1 MSPME
6 PAVRAVELS
15 KHYDIYR
22 RPIDRALE
30 IITGRPR
37 HTVFP
42 ALQDVTFEV
51 ERGETIG
58 IIGQNG
64 AGKSTL
70 LKLLCG
76 VTRQSSG
83 TLEARGNIASILE
96 LGTGFHPEFSGRD
109 NAALNAAILGLTP
122 SQVRERLPGHPR
134 ILRAR
139 HVPRP
144 AGEDV
149 LLGHVHAPRVLG
161 GRQRRSR
168 HPGHRRGAGRR
179 RRALSEEVHRQDP
192 RVPGEGKTILFCS
205 HALYYVSS
213 ICRRTLWLDHG
224 SVMRYGPSLDVVH
237 DYETFLLQRDRDI
250 ANDGEPQ
257 PERPPTPVR
266 FRDIIVCDRS
276 GAPRDLFD
284 RGEDIH
290 IRARIHSD
298 DARQPVHVIV
308 GVHRSADDLQC
319 FAVGT
324 HADGVEPLS
333 GRNEYELTVRLQD
346 VPLLRGDYSIIAF
359 AGDENAMTVFDRR
372 DVRPAFS
379 MTGERFEI
387 GLINVATAGS
397 SSPPKWRPPRDD
409 VSLLVVNY
417 RSAPLA
423 IEAIRSARA
432 RPRAPLQ
439 VVVVDN
445 SDEAP
450 RLKRPHA
457 DVVIASPRIAV
468 TPAASTTDART
479 ATAMSSSSRIP
490 TSSSRLA
497 AIDALADALHAAV
510 AGPALFWDDAHQWL
524 LPPSDLHTALAEVR
538 PRCSPAARARGAR
551 VRDRRRF
558 LARVAFWSLRETTE
572 VRALSGAVMAISR
585 VRCAGG
591 FDERFALYFEETDFL
606 RRVPRTHRLRPRR
619 ARAGISTT
627 RARAGLVRAKPR
639 ALYAQS
645 ELRYL
650 EKWNGPFVEAH

>member
-1 MSPME
+1 ME

-30 IITGRPR
+30 IVTGRPR

-76 VTRQSSG
+76 ITRQSSG

-122 SQVRERLPGHPR
+122 SQVRDRLPDILEFSELGTFLDRPVKTYSSGMYMRLAFSVAVNVDPDILIIDEALAVGDGHFQKKCIDKIR
-134 ILRAR
+134 EFQA
-139 HVPRP
+139 
-144 AGEDV
+144 
-149 LLGHVHAPRVLG
+149 
-161 GRQRRSR
+161 
-168 HPGHRRGAGRR
+168 
-179 RRALSEEVHRQDP
+179 
-192 RVPGEGKTILFCS
+192 EGKTILFCS

-237 DYETFLLQRDRDI
+237 DYETFLLQRDREV
-250 ANDGEPQ
+250 ASGAEPQ

-266 FRDIIVCDRS
+266 FRDITVCDRS

-284 RGEDIH
+284 RGEDIQ

-298 DARQPVHVIV
+298 DARQPVHVII

-372 DVRPAFS
+372 DLRPAFS
-379 MTGERFEI
+379 MSGERFEI
-387 GLINVATAGS
+387 GLINVRHRWELE
-397 SSPPKWRPPRDD
+397 P
-409 VSLLVVNY
+409 
-417 RSAPLA
+417 
-423 IEAIRSARA
+423 
-432 RPRAPLQ
+432 
-439 VVVVDN
+439 
-445 SDEAP
+445 
-450 RLKRPHA
+450 
-457 DVVIASPRIAV
+457 
-468 TPAASTTDART
+468 
-479 ATAMSSSSRIP
+479 
-490 TSSSRLA
+490 
-497 AIDALADALHAAV
+497 
-510 AGPALFWDDAHQWL
+510 
-524 LPPSDLHTALAEVR
+524 AEVAA
-538 PRCSPAARARGAR
+538 AAR
-551 VRDRRRF
+551 
-558 LARVAFWSLRETTE
+558 
-572 VRALSGAVMAISR
+572 
-585 VRCAGG
+585 
-591 FDERFALYFEETDFL
+591 
-606 RRVPRTHRLRPRR
+606 
-619 ARAGISTT
+619 
-627 RARAGLVRAKPR
+627 
-639 ALYAQS
+639 
-645 ELRYL
+645 
-650 EKWNGPFVEAH
+650 